1 MTRQYIGAR
10 YVPIIDGEYNSEKVY
25 EPLTIVTYNG
35 SSYTSKKS
43 VPAGTLPT
51 NTEYWALTGNYNAQ
65 VEAYRQE
72 VADCI
77 TSVESVTKKVKYL
90 TPEMF
95 GAKGDGVTDDTLAF
109 KRFVNEL
116 VNLSDGGASVGYG
129 YGDY

>member
-1 MTRQYIGAR
+1 MTKQYIGAR

-65 VEAYRQE
+65 VEEYRE
-72 VADCI
+72 IAENVAAKQ
-77 TSVESVTKKVKYL
+77 THMKVANVLDY
-90 TPEMF
+90 
-95 GAKGDGVTDDTLAF
+95 GAIGDGVTDDTQAF
-109 KRFVNEL
+109 QNAINDATRVKIL
-116 VNLSDGGASVGYG
+116 KGLIIVGP
-129 YGDY
+129 